1 MPARPKTTP
10 LVRSSAILRG
20 LATALTLT
28 SLTGMTAFASTHVQ
42 NSSAPL
48 QPAASSTTTS
58 ATVAATPA
66 PTANRTTTT
75 TRNRRTTVTSGV
87 GTTTTTPARTRTAQS

>member
-1 MPARPKTTP
+1 MQTRSKANP

-42 NSSAPL
+42 NASAPL
-48 QPAASSTTTS
+48 QPAASQSK
-58 ATVAATPA
+58 AAVTVAATPA
-66 PTANRTTTT
+66 PTAARTTTAS
-75 TRNRRTTVTSGV
+75 RRRTTVTSGV
-87 GTTTTTPARTRTAQS
+87 GTTTTPARTRTSQS

>member
-1 MPARPKTTP
+1 MQPRSKTNP

-42 NSSAPL
+42 NASAPL
-48 QPAASSTTTS
+48 QPGASSSTP
-58 ATVAATPA
+58 AAVTVAATPA
-66 PTANRTTTT
+66 PTANRTTT
-75 TRNRRTTVTSGV
+75 RGRRTTVTSGV
-87 GTTTTTPARTRTAQS
+87 GTTTTPARTRTAQS